1 MTRLLLYSQDTQM
14 TALLAATLGDDF
26 CLCMERRADKVRES
40 ISRGQCDVTILDLD
54 PNTSPIPQQL
64 AFFDEIRES
73 GVPVVVMTGEDS
85 GAMSMDLVQ
94 RGVYNCI
101 RKPPVLPELKIVVR
115 RAHEFAVMKRE
126 LEHARRRLLPT
137 GCDHLIGASARSQV
151 VYDLIRRVANLDASV
166 LITGES
172 GTGKELI
179 AHAIHNLSNR
189 KGRPF
194 VAVSCGAIP
203 DTLVEAELFGAEKG
217 AFTDAATRRIGYLE
231 EAGNGTVFFD
241 EIAEFS
247 AHTQVKLLR
256 VLQERVFSRLGSSH
270 PIPLQ
275 ARLVFATHRNL
286 LGMVEGGTFRE
297 DLYYRVNVMG
307 IKSPPLR
314 DHTEDI
320 PPLAQHF
327 VREYSQLCQRSV
339 TRVAPNAMAL
349 LLEYGWPGNV
359 RELENV
365 IQSAII
371 LGNSDAVLPQDLPSI
386 MQHPDLLGVGDS
398 LPRASF
404 EDQMHDHKLKLVHM
418 ALEECN
424 GNRTLAAR
432 SLHISRTYLHH
443 LIKSPEEGDD
453 LAAPAGN

>member
-1 MTRLLLYSQDTQM
+1 
-14 TALLAATLGDDF
+14 
-26 CLCMERRADKVRES
+26 ME
-40 ISRGQCDVTILDLD
+40 
-54 PNTSPIPQQL
+54 QQL
-64 AFFDEIRES
+64 GFFDEIRDC
-73 GVPVVVMTGEDS
+73 GVPVVVMTDES
-85 GAMSMDLVQ
+85 SRAIALDLVR
-94 RGVYNCI
+94 RGVYNSI
-101 RKPPVLPELKIVVR
+101 RKPPVLPELKMVVR
-115 RAHEFAVMKRE
+115 RAYEFAVLTRD
-126 LEHARRRLLPT
+126 LEQARQPSIPS
-137 GCDHLIGASARSQV
+137 GCDRLIGSSARAQV
-151 VYDLIRRVANLDASV
+151 VYGLIGRVANLEASV
-166 LITGES
+166 LITGET

-179 AHAIHNLSNR
+179 ARAIHNLGRR
-189 KGRPF
+189 KKCPF
-194 VAVSCGAIP
+194 IPVSCGAIP
-203 DTLVEAELFGAEKG
+203 DTLIEAELFGAEKG

-327 VREYSQLCQRSV
+327 VKEYSRLCQSSV
-339 TRVAPNAMAL
+339 NRIAPNAMAL
-349 LLEYGWPGNV
+349 LLEYAWPGNV

-365 IQSAII
+365 VQSAII
-371 LGNSDAVLPQDLPSI
+371 LGDGDAIRPQDLPSI

-404 EDQMHDHKLKLVHM
+404 EEQMHDHKLKLVRN

-443 LIKSPEEGDD
+443 LIKSPEENDE
-453 LAAPAGN
+453 LAVPAGN

>member
-1 MTRLLLYSQDTQM
+1 MEPNIPKLAGFRMIRLLLHSQDAELQ
-14 TALLAATLGDDF
+14 APLKATLGDGF
-26 CLCMERRADKVRES
+26 SLRVERRMDAVKSVLS
-40 ISRGQCDVTILDLD
+40 QGQCDVLILDLD
-54 PNTSPIPQQL
+54 SNPSAMEQQL
-64 AFFDEIRES
+64 GFFDEIRDC
-73 GVPVVVMTGEDS
+73 GVPVVVMTDENS
-85 GAMSMDLVQ
+85 RAIALDLVQ
-94 RGVYNCI
+94 RGVYNYI

-115 RAHEFAVMKRE
+115 RAYEFAVLKRE
-126 LEHARRRLLPT
+126 LEQARQPPIPS
-137 GCDHLIGASARSQV
+137 GCDRLIGSSARFQV
-151 VYDLIRRVANLDASV
+151 VYGLIRRVADLEASV
-166 LITGES
+166 LITGET

-179 AHAIHNLSNR
+179 ARAIHNLGRR
-189 KGRPF
+189 KRLPF

-203 DTLVEAELFGAEKG
+203 DTLIEAELFGAEKG

-231 EAGNGTVFFD
+231 EACNGTVFFD

-270 PIPLQ
+270 AIPLQ

-297 DLYYRVNVMG
+297 DLYYR
-307 IKSPPLR
+307 
-314 DHTEDI
+314 EDI

-371 LGNSDAVLPQDLPSI
+371 LGNSDAVLPRDLPSI

-398 LPRASF
+398 LPRAFF